1 MKNLCSILLS
11 LLLFFSA
18 FTQSVNFPSLWQSG
32 DTDLQKSLEQLLL
45 QQGLADAV
53 SNDQLA
59 LTLVDITDP
68 ESPKVA
74 SVNGDKMY
82 YAASLPKIA
91 ILLGAFVEI
100 EHAKLELTDKLWID
114 MNLMIRKSSNAAA
127 TRVLDTIGRDRLLEI
142 LQSPQYALY
151 NPDRNGGLWVGKPYS
166 SASAYKRDPLNNLSH
181 GATAMQTARFYYLLE
196 TNQLVSVDMTEK
208 MKQVLVNPAI
218 THKFVKGLKSVP
230 DLTLYRKS
238 GSWKQYH
245 ADSIMVDAKGH
256 KYIIVGLAQNWDGDE
271 WLEKLALPL
280 HNMITNTQ

>member
-256 KYIIVGLAQNWDGDE
+256 KYIIVGLTQNWDGDE